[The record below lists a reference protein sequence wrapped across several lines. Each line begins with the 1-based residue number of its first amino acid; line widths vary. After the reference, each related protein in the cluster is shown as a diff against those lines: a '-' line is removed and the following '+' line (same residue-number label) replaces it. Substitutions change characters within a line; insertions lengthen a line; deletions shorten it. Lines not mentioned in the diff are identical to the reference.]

1 MNSAQRH
8 PVQQAISALGSL
20 RLTVALLGMSI
31 FLVFIGTWAQ
41 VNNGIWTVMET
52 YFRCWFVKLGG
63 WFPVFPGGKLLG
75 AALLVNLIV
84 SHAARIRIQ
93 ARGPRLFLGLA
104 TMAIGLA
111 LTWLVIS
118 HVFDLDSTQKTIN
131 PSKRVTFQLMQG
143 GGAAAVLF
151 VGCWLLFR
159 RKAGIVLLHTGIVI
173 LMFSELYT
181 GELAEEGT
189 MSIHEGQSVNYV
201 EDNRSAELAIIDES
215 NPTADDVVVV
225 PEKLLKRGGDIRLE
239 GLPFDVHVDPE
250 GFYKNAQLAPAKPNE
265 PNPATQG
272 AGVRIKAEV
281 KREEAGVDTSGRVD
295 LPAVYVTFKDRGTG
309 SPMGTWMTSVRYT
322 MERGAQTVK
331 SGAKEYHVAL
341 RFKRTY
347 KPYSVYLSQFRFERY
362 PGTDKPK
369 DYSSFVRVED
379 PERGIVRDVR
389 IWMNNPLRYRGDTLY
404 QSSFDSETEKGTVLQ
419 VVDNKVWMAP
429 YVACMIVAIGMLGQ
443 FLLGLFGFIQKL
455 VSR

>member
-1 MNSAQRH
+1 MNSETRH
-8 PVQQAISALGSL
+8 PVQRILAVLGSL

-75 AALLVNLIV
+75 AALLVNLVV
-84 SHAARIRIQ
+84 SHASRIRIQ

-104 TMAIGLA
+104 TMAVGLA

-159 RKAGIVLLHTGIVI
+159 RKAGIVLLHAGIVI

-201 EDNRSAELAIIDES
+201 EDNRSSELAIIDDS
-215 NPTADDVVVV
+215 GPMDDVVVV
-225 PEKLLKRGGDIRLE
+225 PEKLLKKGGDIRLE
-239 GLPFDVHVDPE
+239 GLPFDVHVDRDR
-250 GFYKNAQLAPAKPNE
+250 FYKNAQLAPARPNE
-265 PNPATQG
+265 GNPATQG
-272 AGVRIKAEV
+272 AGLRIKAEA
-281 KREEAGVDTSGRVD
+281 KREESGVDSSGRVD

-309 SPMGTWMTSVRYT
+309 APMGTWMTSVRYT
-322 MERGAQTVK
+322 IERGAQTVK
-331 SGAKEYHVAL
+331 SGTKEYRVAL

-369 DYSSFVRVED
+369 DYSSFVRVDD
-379 PERGIVRDVR
+379 PDRGIVRDVR

-404 QSSFDSETEKGTVLQ
+404 QSSFDAETEKGTVLQ

-443 FLLGLFGFIQKL
+443 FLLSLFGFIQKM

>member
-1 MNSAQRH
+1 MNSGKRH
-8 PVQQAISALGSL
+8 PVHQVLAVLGSL

-41 VNNGIWTVMET
+41 VNNGIWTVMEQ
-52 YFRCWFVKLGG
+52 YFRCWLVKLGG

-84 SHAARIRIQ
+84 SHTTRIRIQ

-104 TMAIGLA
+104 TMAVGLA

-159 RKAGIVLLHTGIVI
+159 RKAGIVLLHAGIVI

-201 EDNRSAELAIIDES
+201 EDNRSSELAIIDDS
-215 NPTADDVVVV
+215 SPSMDDVVVI
-225 PEKLLKRGGDIRLE
+225 PEQLLKKGRDIRLE
-239 GLPFDVHVDPE
+239 GLPFDLHVDRDA
-250 GFYKNAQLAPAKPNE
+250 FYKNAQLAPAKPGEANA
-265 PNPATQG
+265 ATQG
-272 AGVRIKAEV
+272 AGVRIKAEA
-281 KREEAGVDTSGRVD
+281 KREESGVDSSGRVD

-309 SPMGTWMTSVRYT
+309 SPVGTWMMSVRYT
-322 MERGAQTVK
+322 IEKGAQTVR
-331 SGAKEYHVAL
+331 SGTKEYRVAL

-362 PGTDKPK
+362 AGTDKPK
-369 DYSSFVRVED
+369 DYSSFVRVDD

-404 QSSFDSETEKGTVLQ
+404 QSSFDAETEKGTVLQ

-429 YVACMIVAIGMLGQ
+429 YVACMIVAVGMLGQ